1 MSGNAQGGGSVPGA
15 RGGSLVSRFRAR
27 LAIVSLVAFAMVAGA
42 CSGDSTDGSA
52 AEVETSDSSYV
63 ESVSRIGAET
73 SSIIEDAFEAVF
85 AQAEGQAFEQL
96 LPDYSVALGVAI
108 SANQDAIARFE
119 ALDPPET
126 FVADHDRLIQ
136 FLQNEVE
143 VWTRQQVAADEGN
156 LELMAQIDLELQSLL
171 RNALADVSPEFAP
184 YIITPDSRIAA
195 AELFGDLEVD
205 SAAYLD
211 AVAQGWDEFAR
222 RNRDFG
228 RALQQSYSSDEL
240 LLRALLNA
248 GAGEAFAAARAVIIE
263 IDPPASYVDGHE
275 RLLAYLDEA
284 VALDSVV
291 AESAEEGDVVGFEV
305 ANYGLAL
312 AGARFALDA
321 PPSLVSVISD
331 PADLV
336 APDGLP
342 GGQFGEDLWQALG
355 RFRTLALRQ
364 QLTTGVFPIISDEN
378 LAAVIAAVMPTGID
392 LTEDAIDAVAV
403 LEAPDELR
411 NGHDRLLAYFAE
423 LLELRKSILQAA
435 SVGDIDALRTYGELG
450 GFAAE
455 RAETELW
462 CEALADVA
470 DDPIEPVTATFFRPF
485 EVATVAQLC
494 PAA

>member
-1 MSGNAQGGGSVPGA
+1 MT
-15 RGGSLVSRFRAR
+15 RFQAR
-27 LAIVSLVAFAMVAGA
+27 LAIVSLVAFAMIASA

-52 AEVETSDSSYV
+52 AEVETPDSTYV
-63 ESVSRIGAET
+63 ESVSRVGAET

-96 LPDYSVALGVAI
+96 LPDYSAALGVAI
-108 SANQDAIARFE
+108 SANQDAIARLE

-136 FLQNEVE
+136 FLHDEVE
-143 VWTRQQVAADEGN
+143 VMARQQLAADEGDT
-156 LELMAQIDLELQSLL
+156 EFMAQIDLELQSLL
-171 RNALADVSPEFAP
+171 RNALGDVSPEFAR
-184 YIITPDSRIAA
+184 YIITPDTRIAA
-195 AELFGDLEVD
+195 AELFGDLEAD
-205 SAAYLD
+205 ETAYLD
-211 AVAQGWDEFAR
+211 AVAQGWDEFTR
-222 RNRDFG
+222 RSRDFG
-228 RALQQSYSSDEL
+228 RALEQSYSSDEL
-240 LLRALLNA
+240 LLHALLTA
-248 GAGEAFAAARAVIIE
+248 GAGEAFAAVRAVIIE
-263 IDPPASYVDGHE
+263 IDPPAAYAQGHE
-275 RLLAYLDEA
+275 QLLAYLDET

-291 AESAEEGDVVGFEV
+291 AEAAENGDVVGFEV
-305 ANYGLAL
+305 ANYGLAQ
-312 AGARFALDA
+312 AGAQFALEA
-321 PPSLVSVISD
+321 PPSLASVVTGL
-331 PADLV
+331 AVQV
-336 APDGLP
+336 APEGLP
-342 GGQFGEDLWQALG
+342 GGQFGEDLWQALA

-378 LAAVIAAVMPTGID
+378 LAAVIAAIMPTGIE
-392 LTEDAIDAVAV
+392 LTEEALAAVAA

-411 NGHDRLLAYFAE
+411 NGHDRLLVYFDE
-423 LLELRKSILQAA
+423 LLELRKSVLQAA
-435 SVGDIDALRTYGELG
+435 SIGDIDALRTYGELG